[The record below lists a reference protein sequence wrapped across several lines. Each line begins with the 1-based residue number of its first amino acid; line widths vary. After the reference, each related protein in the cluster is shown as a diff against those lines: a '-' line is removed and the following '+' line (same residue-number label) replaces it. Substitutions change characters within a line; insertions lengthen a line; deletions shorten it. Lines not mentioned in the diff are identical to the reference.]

1 MIKKG
6 AKAMLLAGILLL
18 VLTGC
23 EKMND
28 NDDCDSVTPVCSCAY
43 IGIVDSEGNSLLGA
57 DNVYDPAEISL
68 SNEGQ
73 LIELIEDDLGRDDLY
88 LRFFFGEMVSGEDY
102 LLQLNETET
111 DILNLEITENIGP
124 CFTTY
129 TIQKFNLNGTEI
141 IAVEEVYLIE
151 K

>member
-1 MIKKG
+1 MKKG
-6 AKAMLLAGILLL
+6 AKAILLAGILLF

-23 EKMND
+23 KKTDD
-28 NDDCDSVTPVCSCAY
+28 NDDCDYAIPVCSCAY

-73 LIELIEDDLGRDDLY
+73 LIELIEDDLGGDQLY

-111 DILNLEITENIGP
+111 DIVNLEITENIGP

-129 TIQKFNLNGTEI
+129 AIQEFNLNGTEI
-141 IAVEEVYLIE
+141 IAIEGIYLIE